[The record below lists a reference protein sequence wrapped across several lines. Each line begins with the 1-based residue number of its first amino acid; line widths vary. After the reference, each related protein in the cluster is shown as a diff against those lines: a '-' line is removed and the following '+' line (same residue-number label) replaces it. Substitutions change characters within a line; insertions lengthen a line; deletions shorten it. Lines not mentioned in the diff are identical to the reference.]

1 MVFNNCNKKII
12 QLDLQLNIYY
22 PIIINNIEYIN
33 DLAIS
38 NLPYK
43 LDRRSNLEIISQ
55 RLVLVNQNTPYTP
68 REYYG
73 NTITLTH
80 RVIPKRMLL
89 YCLRFDLLRA
99 NKDRQICVC
108 FTISS
113 SSSTSLSVHLHD
125 THGHHRE

>member
-1 MVFNNCNKKII
+1 M
-12 QLDLQLNIYY
+12 QLDLQPNIYY

-55 RLVLVNQNTPYTP
+55 RLVVVNQNTPYNP

-80 RVIPKRMLL
+80 RVILK
-89 YCLRFDLLRA
+89 
-99 NKDRQICVC
+99 
-108 FTISS
+108 
-113 SSSTSLSVHLHD
+113 
-125 THGHHRE
+125 HGLV